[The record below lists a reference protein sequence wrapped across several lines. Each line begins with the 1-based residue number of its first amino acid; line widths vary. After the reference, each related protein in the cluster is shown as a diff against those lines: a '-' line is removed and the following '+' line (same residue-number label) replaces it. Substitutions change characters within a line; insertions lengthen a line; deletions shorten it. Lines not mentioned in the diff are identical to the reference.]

1 MSTVSP
7 YANIIPAG
15 ATSTSS
21 MASSAATTS
30 TTIVQAPATPSSS
43 IDGDDPNSYHDAY
56 YNLPPPPPSTEAVFS
71 TMRRCGGGVGGCAG
85 DNATTPSLSLVTHPP
100 SSRRASGVVSFDDDN
115 AVVGASGDGGEQ
127 VVPAYHHQLAYTTD
141 ASTTPETLPRN
152 DAVVIT
158 KSNSDGRIVMERVF
172 EVVYTWKL
180 VEEHGNV
187 FQLDQMGILDRQWP
201 VDEVYKLMNIRN
213 EWKSISARNRLLYER
228 SRKRLQHHL
237 LFTRDSFLDIPYI
250 FYRIRQQLFSPD
262 QRNDIDLSPFLHHI
276 CFFIDVVN
284 RDRTYFEIMNR
295 LTGIQFYN
303 MQQRSRQ
310 RHHRSSIPNIFRAF
324 LGFMF

>member
-1 MSTVSP
+1 MSTVSSP
-7 YANIIPAG
+7 YANIIPACT
-15 ATSTSS
+15 ASSSS
-21 MASSAATTS
+21 MASSSAATTS
-30 TTIVQAPATPSSS
+30 TTIVQAATSSSS
-43 IDGDDPNSYHDAY
+43 IDDDPNSYHDAY

-71 TMRRCGGGVGGCAG
+71 TMRRCGGGVGCA
-85 DNATTPSLSLVTHPP
+85 DNATTTSLSLVTHPP

-115 AVVGASGDGGEQ
+115 AVLVEASGDGGEQ
-127 VVPAYHHQLAYTTD
+127 VVPAYHHQLAYITD

-284 RDRTYFEIMNR
+284 RDRAYFEIMNR